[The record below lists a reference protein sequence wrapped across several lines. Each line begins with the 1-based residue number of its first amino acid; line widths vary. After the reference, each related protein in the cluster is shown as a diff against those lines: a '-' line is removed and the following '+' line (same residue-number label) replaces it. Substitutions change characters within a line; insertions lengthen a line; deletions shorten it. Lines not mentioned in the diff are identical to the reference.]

1 MSKSPKICTCRKSEK
16 RKKRKNEINNR
27 KWEYGEVHS
36 NWHIAWTSR
45 NDWKINSVWSTHT
58 PDINV
63 LVHKRDFP
71 ILFMNSASWRHIAIQ
86 FTNLEQLQTRS
97 HDWMP
102 ATHSQ
107 LWLTE
112 WVDDALEYAI
122 LPNNDSKK
130 KNKTAQHNTTVESE
144 GISGNTYSASSNV
157 SVIAKKTQFITIVA
171 MTK

>member
-1 MSKSPKICTCRKSEK
+1 MRSTIESESTGRCIRIGISHGLAEMIEKSIPFE
-16 RKKRKNEINNR
+16 
-27 KWEYGEVHS
+27 
-36 NWHIAWTSR
+36 A
-45 NDWKINSVWSTHT
+45 HT
-58 PDINV
+58 PDILNV

-122 LPNNDSKK
+122 LPKNDSKK
-130 KNKTAQHNTTVESE
+130 KNKTAQYNTTVESE